1 MSTDIIEAERAAIA
15 APEQAPAGSPM
26 AMAIAALNSGMT
38 PEQIGQMMDL
48 QDRYNAAQAKSQFD
62 EAFALFKN
70 SGATLIGKTKNG
82 HNSRY
87 APLSEVVKKVTPA
100 LSEYGLS
107 SRWDVRDERDWI
119 TVTCY
124 LRHTGGHEESV
135 AMGGPIDDKGGKSPI
150 QARASTVTF
159 LQRYTLKAILGVSE
173 EDDDTDGAAIRDFAT
188 DGWIDGLK
196 GVETLDAL
204 QAHKREGA
212 AYFSRVKD
220 REGLKRFNAAVS
232 QRFNELKGS
241 A

>member
-1 MSTDIIEAERAAIA
+1 MSTEIIEAPQTAAVSA
-15 APEQAPAGSPM
+15 DPAPAGSPM
-26 AMAIAALNSGMT
+26 AMAIAALQSGMT

-48 QDRYNAAQAKSQFD
+48 QDRYNATQAKKEFD
-62 EAFALFKN
+62 EAFAKFKD
-70 SGATLIGKTKNG
+70 SGATLIGKTKDG

-87 APLSEVVKKVTPA
+87 APLSEVVKTVTPA

-107 SRWDVRDERDWI
+107 SRWDVKDERDWI

-188 DGWIDGLK
+188 DRWIDQLK
-196 GVETLDAL
+196 DVKDMDAL
-204 QAHKREGA
+204 QAHKKEGA

-220 REGLKRFNAAVS
+220 REGLKRFNAAVAG
-232 QRFNELKGS
+232 RFNELKVS

>member
-1 MSTDIIEAERAAIA
+1 MTTDVIEAPQQQIA
-15 APEQAPAGSPM
+15 ATQAPAGSPM
-26 AMAIAALNSGMT
+26 AMAIAALQSGMT

-48 QDRYNAAQAKSQFD
+48 QDRYNASQAKAQFD
-62 EAFALFKN
+62 EAFARFKN
-70 SGATLIGKTKNG
+70 SGVTLIERTKSG
-82 HNSRY
+82 HTNKY

-100 LSEYGLS
+100 LSEHGLS
-107 SRWDVRDERDWI
+107 SRWDVKDERDWI

-135 AMGGPIDDKGGKSPI
+135 SMGGPIDDAGKKSPI
-150 QARASTVTF
+150 QARASTITY

-196 GVETLDAL
+196 GITTMDSL
-204 QAHKREGA
+204 QAHKREGS
-212 AYFSRVKD
+212 AYFNRVKD
-220 REGLKRFNAAVS
+220 REGLKRFNAAVTD
-232 QRFNELKGS
+232 RFNELKDK